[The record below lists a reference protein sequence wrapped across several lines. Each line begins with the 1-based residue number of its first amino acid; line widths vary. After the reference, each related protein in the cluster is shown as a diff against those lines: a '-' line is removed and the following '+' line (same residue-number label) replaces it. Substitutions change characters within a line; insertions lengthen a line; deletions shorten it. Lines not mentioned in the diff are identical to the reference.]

1 MKPYR
6 ILLVEDEPNLLF
18 NLDFNLKSEGYEVIS
33 ASNGRSALDAYQT
46 QGPFAVI
53 ILDVM
58 LPEINGFEL
67 AKIIREKDRRTQI
80 LMLTARASESDV
92 IEGLEQGA
100 DDYMTKPFSFKELML
115 RVKRMAART
124 ELFQQ
129 AKETSSSATQIWFDK
144 FMFDEETLELSGPK
158 KKATLTSLEAK
169 VLAEFLAHPQV
180 ILSRKHLL
188 HSVWNVSENIETRTV
203 DNFIMRIRK
212 YIEDDPSKPKLLKS
226 IRGRGYKLCVSIN
239 SDKAS

>member
-1 MKPYR
+1 MKPHR

-33 ASNGRSALDAYQT
+33 ASDGKAALDAYLT

-53 ILDVM
+53 VLDVM

-67 AKIIREKDRRTQI
+67 AKIIRGKDRRTQI

-124 ELFQQ
+124 ELFQ
-129 AKETSSSATQIWFDK
+129 KDSETSSQASQIWFDK
-144 FMFDEETLELSGPK
+144 FMFNEDTLELIGPK
-158 KKATLTSLEAK
+158 SRATLTSLEAK
-169 VLAEFLAHPQV
+169 VLAEFLAHPQI

-188 HSVWNVSENIETRTV
+188 QSVWNVSENIETRTV

-226 IRGRGYKLCVSIN
+226 IRGRGYKLCVSIEKE
-239 SDKAS
+239 KAS